1 MVAALERRQMQ
12 LQWKGHKGNLVLV
25 LRAKY
30 FGEEQQLGG
39 VLWAS
44 QAPGSVPSTMF
55 FSAVPQDF
63 AT

>member
-1 MVAALERRQMQ
+1 MQ